1 MLNNIRCNYIQ
12 VIFVEKRSNIV
23 EKLETFSEKEILAY
37 AIASERELEL
47 FYRNISKDRGQLIA
61 EFLETAAN
69 DEKAHWELLLGI
81 YREKFEEETGESVE
95 GVSSVHASLSTETC
109 ENLVDALRIV
119 LENEENTY
127 RIYHY
132 LSKKAPEHRDV
143 FEYLAT
149 QEAGH
154 IEGLK
159 MYKEYFEAQLEGNEI
174 SKTPITAQ
182 LFSNPEQ
189 YYKPRT
195 KPY

>member
-1 MLNNIRCNYIQ
+1 M
-12 VIFVEKRSNIV
+12 EKRSNII
-23 EKLETFSEKEILAY
+23 EKLEAFSEKEILSY

-47 FYRNISKDRGQLIA
+47 FYRDLSKDKGQLIA
-61 EFLETAAN
+61 EFLETVAN
-69 DEKAHWELLLGI
+69 DEKAHWEVLLGI
-81 YREKFEEETGESVE
+81 YREKFGEETVQSVKDIL
-95 GVSSVHASLSTETC
+95 SVHTSPYTESC

-119 LENEENTY
+119 LENEENAY
-127 RIYHY
+127 RIYQY
-132 LSKKAPEHRDV
+132 LSKNAPEHREV

-154 IEGLK
+154 IEALK
-159 MYKEYFEAQLEGNEI
+159 MYKDYFEAQLEGDEV

-182 LFSNPEQ
+182 LFSNPGQ

>member
-1 MLNNIRCNYIQ
+1 
-12 VIFVEKRSNIV
+12 VIFVEKRSNII
-23 EKLETFSEKEILAY
+23 EKLEAFSEKEILSY

-47 FYRNISKDRGQLIA
+47 FYRDLSKDKGQLIA
-61 EFLETAAN
+61 EFLETVAN
-69 DEKAHWELLLGI
+69 DEKAHWEVLLGI
-81 YREKFEEETGESVE
+81 YREKFGEETLQLVE

-127 RIYHY
+127 RIYNY

-154 IEGLK
+154 IEALK
-159 MYKEYFEAQLEGNEI
+159 MYKDYFEAQLGGNEI